1 MSIRVLPNHIINKLK
16 AGEIV
21 ERPASI
27 CKELIENALDAH
39 ASHIVLQVWWWWK
52 DRIQIEDDWL
62 GIAQE
67 DLWLVLTRYATS
79 KIDDEEDLYNLS
91 TYGFRGEALS
101 SISEVSQITIMTKT
115 AQDSVATK
123 LSNATWSISMVPVPV
138 AWTHGTTVIIE
149 NLFYNVPVRQKFLK
163 SPQTEYF
170 YCYDI
175 FLWYA
180 LMHWDKH
187 WTLQKDSKVVY
198 DLPICSDFLER
209 FRQLFKEDWVQH
221 MRILDFDNSAL
232 RMYGVFSDTALTF
245 GSPEHIK
252 MYVNHRPV
260 QDRVLKKAIMQAY
273 DRQLANGLYPLA
285 FLFVD
290 IAADAVDVNV
300 HPRKQEVR
308 FADPWSMYQCV
319 LQAVRQALGDQK
331 IMQVDNEQLEKL
343 ASSSFTHHSL
353 HTPTPDALIGAG
365 SRLPFTYE
373 PQVWLD
379 SALQT
384 ISDMVVEHAE
394 ENASI
399 PLQWRI
405 IWQLRDMYIMLE
417 DNDFLYFADQHALAE
432 RIAYERMKKYAHTGG
447 THQLLQPVSVWVS
460 PWFLPED
467 YETVL
472 QSLWFD
478 IALLGDKQ
486 IVIYGVPMFFADY
499 TDDLEHIVRIVMS
512 IDHPTYD
519 LIADA
524 LYAQKACKASIKA
537 WQRLHPQEM
546 QSLIKQWLETIPWM
560 FVCQHGRP
568 FMRRFDK
575 WDIDK
580 LFHR

>member
-1 MSIRVLPNHIINKLK
+1 MPIRVLPNHIINKLK

-27 CKELIENALDAH
+27 CKELLENALDAW
-39 ASHIVLQVWWWWK
+39 ASHIVLQIYWWWK
-52 DRIQIEDDWL
+52 DRIQIEDDGV

-79 KIDDEEDLYNLS
+79 KIEDEDDLYNLS
-91 TYGFRGEALS
+91 SYGFRGEALS
-101 SISEVSQITIMTKT
+101 SIAEVSQVTIMTKT

-123 LSNATWSISMVPVPV
+123 LSNATWAVSMVPVPV

-170 YCYDI
+170 YCYDV

-187 WTLQKDSKVVY
+187 WVLYKDSKVVY
-198 DLPICSDFLER
+198 DLPICSDFLDR
-209 FRQLFKEDWVQH
+209 FRQLFKEDWINH
-221 MRILDFDNSAL
+221 LRILDFDNSAL
-232 RMYGVFSDTALTF
+232 RLYGVFSDTALTF

-260 QDRVLKKAIMQAY
+260 QDRILKKAIMQAY
-273 DRQLANGLYPLA
+273 DRQLSNWLYPLA

-290 IAADAVDVNV
+290 IPSDAVDVNV

-319 LQAVRQALGDQK
+319 FQAIRSALGDQK
-331 IMQVDNEQLEKL
+331 IMQVDNEQLDKL

-353 HTPTPDALIGAG
+353 YTSQTDALIWAW

-373 PQVWLD
+373 PQVSLD
-379 SALQT
+379 ASMPST
-384 ISDMVVEHAE
+384 EDVIVSHTS
-394 ENASI
+394 ENVSM

-405 IWQLRDMYIMLE
+405 IGQLRDMYIMLE

-432 RIAYERMKKYAHTGG
+432 RIAYERMKKYVHT
-447 THQLLQPVSVWVS
+447 TSWHQLLQPVSIDIS
-460 PWFLPED
+460 PWYLIED
-467 YETVL
+467 YERVL
-472 QSLWFD
+472 QNLGFDVAILWE
-478 IALLGDKQ
+478 KQ
-486 IVIYGVPMFFADY
+486 IVVYGVPMFFVDY
-499 TDDLEHIVRIVMS
+499 SDNLEQIVRIIMS
-512 IDHPTYD
+512 LENPTYD
-519 LIADA
+519 MISDA

-537 WQRLHPQEM
+537 WQRLYPQEM

-575 WDIDK
+575 WDMDK

>member
-1 MSIRVLPNHIINKLK
+1 MAIRVLPNHIINKLK

-27 CKELIENALDAH
+27 CKELLENALDAG
-39 ASHIVLQVWWWWK
+39 ASHIVLQIYGWWK
-52 DRIQIEDDWL
+52 DRIQIEDDGV
-62 GIAQE
+62 GIAQD

-79 KIDDEEDLYNLS
+79 KIQDEEDLYNLS
-91 TYGFRGEALS
+91 SYGFRGEALS
-101 SISEVSQITIMTKT
+101 SIAEVSQVTIMTKT

-123 LSNATWSISMVPVPV
+123 LSNATWALSMVPVPV

-170 YCYDI
+170 YCYDV
-175 FLWYA
+175 FLGYA

-187 WTLQKDSKVVY
+187 WVLYKDSKVVY
-198 DLPICSDFLER
+198 DLPICSDFLDR
-209 FRQLFKEDWVQH
+209 FRQLFKEDWINH
-221 MRILDFDNSAL
+221 LRILDFDNSAL
-232 RMYGVFSDTALTF
+232 RLYWVFSDTALTF

-260 QDRVLKKAIMQAY
+260 QDRILKKAIMQAY
-273 DRQLANGLYPLA
+273 DRQLANWLYPLA

-290 IAADAVDVNV
+290 IPSDAVDVNV

-308 FADPWSMYQCV
+308 FADPGSMYQCV
-319 LQAVRQALGDQK
+319 YQAIRSALGDQK
-331 IMQVDNEQLEKL
+331 IMQVDNEQLDKL

-353 HTPTPDALIGAG
+353 YTSLTDALVWPW
-365 SRLPFTYE
+365 SRLPFSFE
-373 PQVWLD
+373 PQVSLD
-379 SALQT
+379 AS
-384 ISDMVVEHAE
+384 IPSVDDVIVSHIP
-394 ENASI
+394 ENVSI

-405 IWQLRDMYIMLE
+405 IGQLRDMYILLE

-432 RIAYERMKKYAHTGG
+432 RIAYERMKKYVHTNSW
-447 THQLLQPVSVWVS
+447 HQLLQPISVDIS
-460 PWFLPED
+460 PGYLIED
-467 YETVL
+467 YERIL

-478 IALLGDKQ
+478 VAVLWEKQ
-486 IVIYGVPMFFADY
+486 IVVYGVPMFFVDY
-499 TDDLEHIVRIVMS
+499 TDDLEQIVRVIMTLEN
-512 IDHPTYD
+512 PTYD

-537 WQRLHPQEM
+537 WQRLYPQEM

-575 WDIDK
+575 WDMDK